1 MEEESFYKDSIV
13 LLEGV
18 IEEIIARLNVIK
30 KYRKVHNDRDPIQYI
45 LSRVKSEKSMKEK
58 LARKGLEVTLDNA
71 LHKIYD
77 AAGIRIIC
85 AYINDVYTV
94 VDMLKQFKD
103 LKIIHEKDY
112 IKNPKENGYRSYH
125 IVFEVPLDIGG
136 EIHPVN
142 VEIQIRTIAMDFW
155 SNLEHQM
162 KYKKDIKNQAM
173 IVSELKSCADEI
185 ASTDIKM
192 QAIKNMIDRG

>member
-18 IEEIIARLNVIK
+18 IEEIIARLNVIR

>member
-1 MEEESFYKDSIV
+1 MENESFYKDSIV
-13 LLEGV
+13 LLDGV
-18 IEEIIARLNVIK
+18 IEEIIARINVIR
-30 KYRKVHNDRDPIQYI
+30 KYRKVHNDRDPIEYM

-58 LARKGLEVTLDNA
+58 LERKGLEVSLDNA

-85 AYINDVYTV
+85 AYIDDVYAV
-94 VDMLKQFKD
+94 VDMLKQFND
-103 LKIIHEKDY
+103 LKILHEKDY

-142 VEIQIRTIAMDFW
+142 IEIQVRTIAMDFW

-162 KYKKDIKNQAM
+162 KYKKDINNQSM
-173 IVSELKSCADEI
+173 IVSELKNCADEI
-185 ASTDIKM
+185 ASIDIKM
-192 QAIKNMIDRG
+192 QAIKRMIDKN

>member
-136 EIHPVN
+136 EMHPVN

>member
-1 MEEESFYKDSIV
+1 MESESFYKDSIV

-18 IEEIIARLNVIK
+18 IEEIVARLNVIR

-58 LARKGLEVTLDNA
+58 LERKGLEISLENA
-71 LHKIYD
+71 LNKIYD

-94 VDMLKQFKD
+94 LDMLKQFKD

-136 EIHPVN
+136 ELHPVN